1 MLRSCYLFD
10 EQGNDLPL
18 VEGTGPSALRNALGV
33 VLVVPRSQCLYLRLD
48 ARGIPLLRLR
58 SYARLQLLARSPVVQ
73 PDVFVARQGDSLHL
87 WLWDRAFV
95 QSFARRQGLP
105 AARVEALP
113 SSVLTTKQAS
123 PDGAALLQ
131 TPGSA
136 GVHAQLWQAGRL
148 LHDGW
153 FEEAPDALE
162 WRIWRDDIQRQEGIQ
177 WPETLPPRQSS
188 KVLGRRWARNL
199 LRERALGA
207 TLPAAP
213 VARMALGCATLAT
226 LGYGVALQAQLH
238 LYKAQIEAVQRAQ
251 TEVSARL
258 RPIEEARQAAL
269 ETQQWVTRADRLV
282 QRPPASALLER
293 IGSTVTGQ
301 GAVVRDLDIQ
311 GDIARATLAPAAGE
325 LSLPDLTAA
334 LTQVGEFD
342 DVRFIDAAPGRG
354 FRFAWRLRD
363 RDGSARAAPRAGS
376 DRS

>member
-18 VEGTGPSALRNALGV
+18 VEGKGPSALGNTLGV
-33 VLVVPRSQCLYLRLD
+33 VLVVPRSLCLYLRLD

-58 SYARLQLLARSPVVQ
+58 SYARLQLLARSPLVQ
-73 PDVFVARQGDSLHL
+73 PDAFVARQGDTLHL

-105 AARVEALP
+105 ASRIEVLP
-113 SSVLTTKQAS
+113 SSVLTKPAS
-123 PDGAALLQ
+123 PDGATLLK

-153 FEEAPDALE
+153 FEKTPDALE
-162 WRIWRDDIQRQEGIQ
+162 WQAWRDDIERQEGIQ
-177 WPETLPPRQSS
+177 WPETPPLEQSS
-188 KVLGRRWARNL
+188 DVLGHRWARNL

-207 TLPAAP
+207 TLPGAS
-213 VARMALGCATLAT
+213 VARMALGGATLAT
-226 LGYGVALQAQLH
+226 LGYGVALQAQLY
-238 LYKAQIEAVQRAQ
+238 LYKARIEEVQHAQ

-269 ETQQWVTRADRLV
+269 EAQQWVTRAERLV
-282 QRPPASALLER
+282 QQPSATALLER
-293 IGSTVTGQ
+293 IGSTVTDQ
-301 GAVVRDLDIQ
+301 GAVVRDLDVQ
-311 GDIARATLAPAAGE
+311 GDVMRATLAPAAGE

-342 DVRFIDAAPGRG
+342 DVRFIDAAPGKG

-363 RDGSARAAPRAGS
+363 RDGSARLAPRAGS
-376 DRS
+376 ERS

>member
-18 VEGTGPSALRNALGV
+18 AEGKGPSALRNALGAM
-33 VLVVPRSQCLYLRLD
+33 LVVPRSLCLYLRLD

-73 PDVFVARQGDSLHL
+73 PDVFVARQGDTLHL
-87 WLWDRAFV
+87 WLWDREFV

-105 AARVEALP
+105 ASRVDAVP
-113 SSVLTTKQAS
+113 SSVFTK
-123 PDGAALLQ
+123 PPLRDGAVFLK

-136 GVHAQLWQAGRL
+136 GVHAQLWQAGSL

-153 FEEAPDALE
+153 FEEMPDALE
-162 WRIWRDDIQRQEGIQ
+162 WRVWRDDIERQEGIQ
-177 WPETLPPRQSS
+177 WPETLPPVHTSN
-188 KVLGRRWARNL
+188 VLGRPWARNL
-199 LRERALGA
+199 LRERAIGA
-207 TLPAAP
+207 TLPGAP
-213 VARMALGCATLAT
+213 VARVALGCASLAT
-226 LGYGVALQAQLH
+226 LGYGVALQAQLIF
-238 LYKAQIEAVQRAQ
+238 YNAQVDQVRRAQ

-269 ETQQWVTRADRLV
+269 QAQQWVTQADRLV
-282 QRPPASALLER
+282 QRPPATALLER

-311 GDIARATLAPAAGE
+311 GDITRATLAPAAGE

-342 DVRFIDAAPGRG
+342 DVRFIDAAPGKG
-354 FRFAWRLRD
+354 FKFAWRLRD
-363 RDGSARAAPRAGS
+363 RDGSARSAPRAGS

>member
-18 VEGTGPSALRNALGV
+18 VDGTAPAALRHALGV

-73 PDVFVARQGDSLHL
+73 PDVFVARQGDTLHL
-87 WLWDRAFV
+87 WLWDREFV

-105 AARVEALP
+105 ASRIEVLP
-113 SSVLTTKQAS
+113 SSVLTKPAS
-123 PDGAALLQ
+123 PDGAVLLR

-136 GVHAQLWQAGRL
+136 GVHAQLWQGGRL

-162 WRIWRDDIQRQEGIQ
+162 WRTWRDDIERQEGLQ
-177 WPETLPPRQSS
+177 WPESPPLAQSS
-188 KVLGRRWARNL
+188 HVLGRRWTRNL

-213 VARMALGCATLAT
+213 VARMALGGATLAT
-226 LGYGVALQAQLH
+226 LGYGVALQAQLY
-238 LYKAQIEAVQRAQ
+238 LYKAQIEEVQRAQ

-258 RPIEEARQAAL
+258 RPIEEARRGAL
-269 ETQQWVTRADRLV
+269 EAQQWVTQADRLV
-282 QRPPASALLER
+282 QRPSATALLER

-311 GDIARATLAPAAGE
+311 GDIMRATLAPAAGE

-342 DVRFIDAAPGRG
+342 DVRFIDAAPGKG

-363 RDGSARAAPRAGS
+363 RDGSARIAPRAGS